1 MNRKERRDLKKDKN
15 LITELFSI
23 INKYFSDLLDK
34 FSNLTDVRNKSY
46 VTYNMKTIVYSYF

>member
-1 MNRKERRDLKKDKN
+1 MNRKERRDLRKDKN

-23 INKYFSDLLDK
+23 INKYFPDLLKK

-46 VTYNMKTIVYSYF
+46 LII